1 MYVTFDASEV
11 HDLARDIHRHADETP
26 AKARTIMA
34 AGGHRVAAVAQ
45 VKAPVDTGAL
55 KNSISADIDGLAFE
69 VGPTVEHGLY
79 QELGTSEM
87 PPQPYLGPAFDEV
100 APQIEAAVASMGAQ
114 LL

>member
-1 MYVTFDASEV
+1 MVVTIDLSEV
-11 HDLARDIHRHADETP
+11 HDLARDIRRHADEAP

-34 AGGHRVAAVAQ
+34 AGAQRVVAAAQ

-55 KNSISADIDGLAFE
+55 KGSISADVDGLSFE

-87 PPQPYLGPAFDEV
+87 PPQPYLAPAFDEV
-100 APQIEAAVASMGAQ
+100 EPQILAAVASMGSQ